1 MSRKPVDINR
11 LTDEIVAAACE
22 VHRTAGPGLH
32 ESEYEECLC
41 YELSKRKLSF
51 ERQKP
56 VPLMQKYKDQILDCG
71 YKMDLVVEDA
81 VGVELKYCEKIEALD
96 KSRLQAFLKLSG
108 LHLGLLVNFNVPDLQ
123 DGIVQIKDHPTNNP

>member
-1 MSRKPVDINR
+1 MIFFESLMSRKPKDIKI

-22 VHRTAGPGLH
+22 VHRIAGPGLH

-51 ERQKP
+51 ERKKP
-56 VPLMQKYKDQILDCG
+56 VPLVQKYKDQILDCG

-81 VGVELKYCEKIEALD
+81 VGVELNIAK
-96 KSRLQAFLKLSG
+96 KSNPL
-108 LHLGLLVNFNVPDLQ
+108 
-123 DGIVQIKDHPTNNP
+123 TNPGCKHFSNYPVYIWDCW